1 MEWSL
6 ADYYLAKGFSK
17 SFGKPEEKV
26 NQYNL
31 SKEEN
36 TQYILKLGCAKFMTG
51 DTKGAIEALDE
62 AYANANEDGKKDVAY
77 MLGIYNML
85 KAILKKHSSISIL

>member
-1 MEWSL
+1 MESL
-6 ADYYLAKGFSK
+6 K
-17 SFGKPEEKV
+17 KV

-36 TQYILKLGCAKFMTG
+36 TQYILKLGYAKFMTG

-62 AYANANEDGKKDVAY
+62 AYANADEDGKR
-77 MLGIYNML
+77 M
-85 KAILKKHSSISIL
+85 

>member
-1 MEWSL
+1 MESL
-6 ADYYLAKGFSK
+6 K
-17 SFGKPEEKV
+17 KV

-36 TQYILKLGCAKFMTG
+36 TQYILKLGYAKFMTG

-62 AYANANEDGKKDVAY
+62 AYANADEDGKKDVAY
-77 MLGIYNML
+77 MLGHLQYAEGNTE
-85 KAILKKHSSISIL
+85 KSIPVFRYYKG